1 MARGRGKGGH
11 PSRPVAVKEVLKEML
26 QGDLQGLEARQ
37 RLRRA
42 WEAALPPSLLA
53 QTRLADWRRGELWVE
68 VAAAVV
74 GQELQFLKP
83 RLLKALESALGPG
96 AVRDLRIRVGDGFS

>member
-1 MARGRGKGGH
+1 MARGRGEH

-26 QGDLQGLEARQ
+26 SGDLQGLEARQ

-42 WEAALPPSLLA
+42 WEAALPPALLS
-53 QTRLADWRRGELWVE
+53 QTRLVDWRRQELWVE
-68 VAAAVV
+68 VAAAAV

-83 RLLKALESALGPG
+83 RILKALERALGPG
-96 AVRDLRIRVGDGFS
+96 AVKDLRIRVGEG

>member
-1 MARGRGKGGH
+1 VARGRTG
-11 PSRPVAVKEVLKEML
+11 PLSSRPVAVKEVLKEML

-42 WEAALPPSLLA
+42 WEAALPPALLA
-53 QTRLADWRRGELWVE
+53 QTRLVDWRRRELWVE
-68 VAAAVV
+68 VAASAV

-83 RLLKALESALGPG
+83 RLLEALERALGPG
-96 AVRDLRIRVGDGFS
+96 AVKDLRFRVGEGFS

>member
-1 MARGRGKGGH
+1 VARGRGEH

-26 QGDLQGLEARQ
+26 SGDLQGLEARQ

-42 WEAALPPSLLA
+42 WEAALPPALLS
-53 QTRLADWRRGELWVE
+53 QTRLVDWRRQELWVE
-68 VAAAVV
+68 VAAAAV

-83 RLLKALESALGPG
+83 RILKALERALGPG
-96 AVRDLRIRVGDGFS
+96 AVKDLRIRVGEG